1 MEVSEPTGMEVNSH
15 PEMEDNPHRVI
26 VISIVA
32 VLNIST
38 WMVMLTGI
46 ALGAKHLDQCP
57 IQPNIPMYLIV
68 MGVIILLALL
78 LTYTR
83 TMFENPLVFAV
94 ATGCMVFLHF
104 HNFCWLIAGSVWIYS
119 LYPPNYNPE
128 NLYCHKTT
136 YQFAFGMTTAVWA
149 TMGFMII
156 IGYCFESLHGCR
168 SDDNIISDQI
178 PYGAT
183 VSESAAGDV

>member
-1 MEVSEPTGMEVNSH
+1 MLRNAHRKFMEVSEPTGMEVNSH
-15 PEMEDNPHRVI
+15 LEMEDNPHRVI
-26 VISIVA
+26 VISIV
-32 VLNIST
+32 
-38 WMVMLTGI
+38 
-46 ALGAKHLDQCP
+46 GAKHLDQCP